1 MRSPEFPPIITNF
14 PKMLAAGQAAWM
26 LTNTTTLP
34 EEQRAVRER
43 VEEAI
48 TNAGASQFYQ
58 LKAVLRLFLRN

>member
-14 PKMLAAGQAAWM
+14 PEMLAAGQAAWM

-34 EEQRAVRER
+34 EEQGGVRER

-48 TNAGASQFYQ
+48 TNAGGV
-58 LKAVLRLFLRN
+58 AVLPFESSIEAVLA

>member
-14 PKMLAAGQAAWM
+14 PEMLAAGQAAWM

-48 TNAGASQFYQ
+48 TNAGGV
-58 LKAVLRLFLRN
+58 AVLPLESSREAVLA